1 MKNKTAIIMSGGGM
15 TCSYGAG
22 SILALAEKY
31 NLEKPD
37 IVIAG
42 SGNAGTLAYF
52 VTRQYDFMIN
62 IWSNLLATKKFIDL
76 GRISKIVDID
86 YLVDEVIK
94 KQAPIDEEKIY
105 SSKILYLIP
114 ATNVETGQVT
124 FFSNHERDDIFEAMR
139 ASKAMPVVYNKK
151 ITIGKKKYCDSYL
164 STSTELN
171 TLKAIQLGANRI
183 IIIDNTLPS
192 FISNFV
198 FLLWLNFKSKKFK
211 KNYLKSLK
219 RIKKIKFPKKVQLI
233 KLKPVKKLKIS
244 LLNNKHEALEQA
256 IKQGFDETCE
266 NLALKKFLKGI

>member
-1 MKNKTAIIMSGGGM
+1 MSGGGM

>member
-124 FFSNHERDDIFEAMR
+124 FFSNH
-139 ASKAMPVVYNKK
+139 
-151 ITIGKKKYCDSYL
+151 
-164 STSTELN
+164 
-171 TLKAIQLGANRI
+171 
-183 IIIDNTLPS
+183 
-192 FISNFV
+192 
-198 FLLWLNFKSKKFK
+198 
-211 KNYLKSLK
+211 
-219 RIKKIKFPKKVQLI
+219 
-233 KLKPVKKLKIS
+233 
-244 LLNNKHEALEQA
+244 
-256 IKQGFDETCE
+256 
-266 NLALKKFLKGI
+266 